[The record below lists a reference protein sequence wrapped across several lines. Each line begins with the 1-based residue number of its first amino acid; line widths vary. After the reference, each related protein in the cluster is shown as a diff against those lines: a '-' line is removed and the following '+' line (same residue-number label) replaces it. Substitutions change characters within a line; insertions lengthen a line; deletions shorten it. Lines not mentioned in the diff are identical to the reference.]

1 METLGFW
8 PINVLQMMI
17 NNPSLRDFIR
27 VLKYVISKVLNT
39 TLEVFKYCRKCPGKQ
54 SKSNI
59 PT

>member
-39 TLEVFKYCRKCPGKQ
+39 TMQKVSWQTIQK
-54 SKSNI
+54 
-59 PT
+59 